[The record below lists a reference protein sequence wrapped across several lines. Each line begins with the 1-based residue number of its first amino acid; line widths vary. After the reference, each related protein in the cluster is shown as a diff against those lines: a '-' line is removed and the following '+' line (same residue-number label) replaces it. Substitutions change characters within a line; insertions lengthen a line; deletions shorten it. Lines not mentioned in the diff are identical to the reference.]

1 MNFKIVSITLPKTHS
16 RLVYISLCLLFFFQ
30 MPAKKNSVS
39 KGVVQDGPGE
49 DGNSMHH
56 ELKEDLK
63 EVEEIKEEAKEELKE
78 GEEIKEEAKEELKE
92 GEGDGVDTIIEGIE
106 KLSMADIVKALKY
119 LPKSELRKVFN
130 ETKLLLGFK
139 EVPLC
144 VCGKKLVGKFKEKGA
159 CVTCAE

>member
-1 MNFKIVSITLPKTHS
+1 
-16 RLVYISLCLLFFFQ
+16 

-49 DGNSMHH
+49 DGNSMHY

-63 EVEEIKEEAKEELKE
+63 EVEEIKEDTKEELKEVEEIKEELKE
-78 GEEIKEEAKEELKE
+78 GD
-92 GEGDGVDTIIEGIE
+92 GDGVDTIIEGIE
-106 KLSMADIVKALKY
+106 KLSMADIVKTLKY

-144 VCGKKLVGKFKEKGA
+144 VCGKMLVGKFKEKGA
-159 CVTCAE
+159 CVTCAK